1 MEILY
6 VNTNIFYLLCALEDL
21 APTKLRVTLNGVD
34 YRVLIERDDDTNI
47 KE

>member
-6 VNTNIFYLLCALEDL
+6 VNTNIFYLLCALENL
-21 APTKLRVTLNGVD
+21 PPTKLRVIVNGVD
-34 YRVLIERDDDTNI
+34 YRVLIERYSDTNT